1 MAAISVVNSLYFA
14 FQAPVGVFS
23 FEVLMGSPPSLPMR
37 NFLSVWILF
46 LLHDYLPGT
55 QVSILKSFVSFFH
68 LYLLPYFILRNWLAF
83 LEVWGNY
90 EQCEKA
96 ERDKIMAKEKPTK
109 MKQVIQVNSRK
120 KSNPIKTETE
130 KDNT

>member
-1 MAAISVVNSLYFA
+1 
-14 FQAPVGVFS
+14 
-23 FEVLMGSPPSLPMR
+23 MR

-83 LEVWGNY
+83 LEGWGLLLVLRGILEELFHMQMNF
-90 EQCEKA
+90 
-96 ERDKIMAKEKPTK
+96 
-109 MKQVIQVNSRK
+109 
-120 KSNPIKTETE
+120 
-130 KDNT
+130 

>member
-1 MAAISVVNSLYFA
+1 MAAISVVNSLCFA
-14 FQAPVGVFS
+14 FQAPVVVFS
-23 FEVLMGSPPSLPMR
+23 FEVLKGSPSSPLMR
-37 NFLSVWILF
+37 EFLSVWILF
-46 LLHDYLPGT
+46 LLHDYLPGA
-55 QVSILKSFVSFFH
+55 QVPILKSFVSFFH

-96 ERDKIMAKEKPTK
+96 ERYKIIAKEKPTK

-120 KSNPIKTETE
+120 TSNPIKKQTE
-130 KDNT
+130 KDTT